1 MTAASTHRIGTERY
15 TIEEVVALVASRPQ
29 LELDDGVRA
38 AIARGSAYVAA
49 KAAENTHIYGV
60 NAGFGALCET
70 RIPLASMHAL
80 QRNLILSHACG
91 VGDFADE
98 TTSRTTLLL
107 KLLTFRTGNTGISTG
122 VTDRLLAFW
131 NHGVIPAPPRKGTVG
146 ASGDLAPLAHM
157 ALPLLGL
164 GFVYHGGELREA
176 GPVLAEM
183 GWEPLQ
189 LGPKEGLAL
198 INGVQYITAVAA
210 QSLARAARLV
220 AAAEVAASLSLQAF
234 CTSRTFFDARYHSL
248 TEHRARRDVAA
259 HLSALVAGSNH
270 WELPQA
276 NRSMQDPYSFRCLP
290 QIHGAVR
297 QALRFASSMVEAEIN
312 TVGDN
317 PLFFPDQDAI
327 LYGGNLHGESTAMAL
342 DFAAIAGAELGS
354 ASERRAYQLLSG
366 QRGLPD
372 FLVRTPGLNSGFMIA
387 QYTAA
392 ALVNESKVLATPS
405 SVDTIMTS
413 QLQEDHVS
421 MGGTGALKLPTVLE
435 NCETIVAIELLLAA
449 QAAELQD
456 GLTLSPAGR
465 EVVAGLR
472 RSVPHLENDR
482 ILSEDIAEAAAY
494 VRSNAEAWFSRATR
508 TAVPG

>member
-1 MTAASTHRIGTERY
+1 MNAASAHRIGAGRY
-15 TIEEVVALVASRPQ
+15 TIEDVAGLVATRPHLD
-29 LELDDGVRA
+29 LEDGMRA

-49 KAAENTHIYGV
+49 KAAEDIHIYGV

-70 RIPLASMHAL
+70 RVPAQSMHVL
-80 QRNLILSHACG
+80 QQNLILSHACG
-91 VGDFADE
+91 VGAFADE
-98 TTSRTTLLL
+98 DTSRATMLL
-107 KLLTFRTGNTGISTG
+107 KLLTFRTGNTGISTA
-122 VTDRLLAFW
+122 VVDRLLAFW
-131 NHGVIPAPPRKGTVG
+131 NRGVIPATPRKGTVG

-157 ALPLLGL
+157 ALPLLGQ
-164 GFVYHGGELREA
+164 GFVYLGGELREA

-183 GWEPLQ
+183 GLEPLD

-198 INGVQYITAVAA
+198 INGVQYITAAA
-210 QSLARAARLV
+210 VLSLARAARLV
-220 AAAEVAASLSLQAF
+220 AAAEVAASVSLQAF
-234 CTSRTFFDARYHSL
+234 CTSRTFFDALYHSV
-248 TEHRARRDVAA
+248 TEHRERRDVAA
-259 HLSALVAGSNH
+259 HLSSLAAGSNH
-270 WELPQA
+270 WALPHA

-297 QALRFASSMVEAEIN
+297 QALGFAASMVEAEIN

-317 PLFFPDQDAI
+317 PLFFPDEDAI
-327 LYGGNLHGESTAMAL
+327 LFGGNLHGESTAMAL
-342 DFAAIAGAELGS
+342 DFAAIACAELGS
-354 ASERRAYQLLSG
+354 AAERRAYQLLSG
-366 QRGLPD
+366 QRGLPN

-435 NCETIVAIELLLAA
+435 NCETIIAIELLLAA

-465 EVVAGLR
+465 AVVAGLR
-472 RSVPHLENDR
+472 ETVPHLENDR
-482 ILSEDIAEAAAY
+482 IVSNDIALTTAF
-494 VRSNAEAWFSRATR
+494 VRRNADAWFARSLGT
-508 TAVPG
+508 TAGG